1 MLVEKVNWHIR
12 IYTIGRIATIQYFAN
27 FVVLLIGHSFS
38 SQKINCMSVNKTI
51 LSHSDAPMETIEIS
65 SFNTIP
71 QHCSNVS
78 SFLLCRIHPSTN
90 SDVLFV
96 GHCILKSS
104 QALPEKLMCNCNWL
118 CTVCN
123 LHVLFMC
130 VAHSLHCVRF
140 WPNTFPGSRW
150 LIRVQ
155 ILSRFLTTFFIILFT
170 IMWW

>member
-12 IYTIGRIATIQYFAN
+12 IYTISRIATIQYFAN

-38 SQKINCMSVNKTI
+38 SQKINCMPVNKTI
-51 LSHSDAPMETIEIS
+51 LAYSDAPMETIEIS

-96 GHCILKSS
+96 GHCILIKNRVVPFQKNGCAIAIGSVQCTICMYS
-104 QALPEKLMCNCNWL
+104 LCVQHNH
-118 CTVCN
+118 CTV
-123 LHVLFMC
+123 
-130 VAHSLHCVRF
+130 SDSDPIRF
-140 WPNTFPGSRW
+140 WKSYY
-150 LIRVQ
+150 I
-155 ILSRFLTTFFIILFT
+155 TTIFDP
-170 IMWW
+170 